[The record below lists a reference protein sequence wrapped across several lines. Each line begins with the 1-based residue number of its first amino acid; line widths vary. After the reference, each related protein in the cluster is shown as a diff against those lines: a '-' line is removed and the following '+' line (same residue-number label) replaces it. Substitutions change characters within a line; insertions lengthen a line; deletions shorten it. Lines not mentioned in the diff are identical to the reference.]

1 MCQHLTVVSE
11 AESES
16 QDLNRILGE
25 GHNDSLIATF
35 SVPRI
40 VTGAEVWWL
49 DSQEQIH
56 KPFLIRQL
64 LICEAARPGP
74 RRLPLVPEEGG
85 HSPRLSK
92 PREARP
98 RPSPG

>member
-25 GHNDSLIATF
+25 GHDASLIATL

-40 VTGAEVWWL
+40 VTAAECWL

-56 KPFLIRQL
+56 KPALIRQL
-64 LICEAARPGP
+64 LICEAARPGS
-74 RRLPLVPEEGG
+74 RRLPPVPGEGG

-92 PREARP
+92 PRAARP